1 MSFSPVLVNLIAAGL
16 FLGLIAMLQL
26 RPPPRRLRGPLL
38 AFDLFVLFYVVGDA
52 ITLTSPDLFWE
63 QLGIAILYTG
73 SLPAAAA
80 CFRVA
85 LCYSE
90 EQGYPFRR
98 GARLWPLAVCATSL
112 AWLVM
117 VTNPWHG
124 RVLVPVIGANN
135 DHLMLYAP
143 VVGVGYGLTVAATAL
158 FARLALRAAD
168 PKVRLSAWAMAV
180 GPFSTMVL
188 NWTAGYMP
196 LLVPWDLTV
205 TGLSLTAIV
214 FLAGAYR
221 TRLFNLLPV
230 AYSEIL
236 RHDPDGILLAG
247 PEGSLLQSNPAAGK
261 LLGHVPPGSS
271 ADLFAWLSER
281 LIDADGRELS
291 SSALRQR
298 LEGAEDPDALNFAVC
313 GEPDRWL
320 RASLTPIPPPPSPRE
335 AICVRLVDVSRERR
349 VALALQGAHDE
360 LEVRVGERTEALRA
374 SEERYRIVSELS
386 SDASFAIDVGED
398 RSVRP
403 RWYTGA
409 MEQVTGWGPKELDA
423 VGWAAALHPDD
434 RERVERELGPLT
446 GGARHRVECRILTP
460 RGETKWLALDV
471 SLVEHRDGG
480 SLVVGSVRDVSEQR
494 QAEAESQALEAR
506 MQEVQRL
513 ESLGVLAGGIAHDF
527 NNLLAIILGN
537 GTLAL
542 KEAADGSPLRR
553 RLERIRAASEHA
565 ALLTQQMLTYAGRA
579 EPKRIGLD
587 LAGLLH
593 QMLDLLRASAG
604 SGCTVRTELAE
615 GLPPI
620 SGDETQLRQV
630 LLNLVTNAAEASG
643 GRGELRI
650 ATRLEHADRALLART
665 MGAPHLEPGDYVTLV
680 VSDRG
685 CGMDDATCRRVFD
698 PFFTTKFAG
707 RGLGLAVV
715 LGIVRAHGGAIALE
729 SRAGQGTTFRILFPP
744 AAGEA
749 ASSADPSPPSPPRGG
764 GAAVLVVDD
773 DEGVLEYASDALEQA
788 GYRVRT
794 AAGGR
799 AALACVAGGA
809 EEIDAAV
816 VDLTMPEVDG
826 REVVAAIRRLRGALP
841 VVVTSGF
848 GAEVAR
854 ERLGDLGI
862 AAFLRKPFSPDQLL
876 SALCGVL
883 AARNALRTGERG
895 G

>member
-1 MSFSPVLVNLIAAGL
+1 MSFHPVLVNLIAAGL
-16 FLGLIAMLQL
+16 FLGLVAMLQL

-52 ITLTSPDLFWE
+52 ITLTSPNMFWE

-73 SLPAAAA
+73 SIPAAAA
-80 CFRVA
+80 CFRLA
-85 LCYSE
+85 LRYGE
-90 EQGYPFRR
+90 EQGHPFQP
-98 GARLWPLAVCATSL
+98 GLRLWPLAVGATFL
-112 AWLVM
+112 AWLAL

-135 DHLMLYAP
+135 VHLPLYP
-143 VVGVGYGLTVAATAL
+143 VVVNVGYGLTTAASAL
-158 FARLALRAAD
+158 FARIALRTAD
-168 PKVRLSAWAMAV
+168 AKVRHSAWAMAF
-180 GPFSTMVL
+180 GSLSTMAL
-188 NWTAGYMP
+188 NLLAYHAPW
-196 LLVPWDLTV
+196 LVPWDLTV
-205 TGLSLTAIV
+205 LGLSLTAIV

-247 PEGSLLQSNPAAGK
+247 PEGTLLQSNPAAGK
-261 LLGHVPPGSS
+261 LLGQAPPASG
-271 ADLFAWLSER
+271 ANLFAWLAER
-281 LIDADGRELS
+281 LIDSGGLELS
-291 SSALRQR
+291 AAALHQR
-298 LEGAEDPDALNFAVC
+298 LEGGDDPDALSFAVR

-335 AICVRLVDVSRERR
+335 AICVRLVDVSRERH
-349 VALALQGAHDE
+349 AAHALQGAHDE
-360 LEVRVGERTEALRA
+360 LEARVAERTEALRA

-386 SDASFAIDVGED
+386 SDASFAIDVGKD

-403 RWYTGA
+403 RWYTAA
-409 MEQVTGWGPKELDA
+409 MQQVTGWSPQELA
-423 VGWAAALHPDD
+423 SAGWLTALHPDD
-434 RERVERELGPLT
+434 RDRVEQEILRVTDAARQRLEL
-446 GGARHRVECRILTP
+446 RVLTP
-460 RGETKWLALDV
+460 RGEMKWLALDV
-471 SLVEHRDGG
+471 SRAQHRGG
-480 SLVVGSVRDVSEQR
+480 SLVVGSVRDVSQQR
-494 QAEAESQALEAR
+494 QAESESQALQAR
-506 MQEVQRL
+506 VQEVQRL

-527 NNLLAIILGN
+527 NNLLAVILGN

-542 KEAADGSPLRR
+542 QEAAEGSPLRH

-565 ALLTQQMLTYAGRA
+565 ALLTEQMLTYAGRA
-579 EPKRIGLD
+579 EPKRVALD
-587 LAGLLH
+587 VSGLLD

-604 SGCTVRTELAE
+604 SGCILRTELAE
-615 GLPPI
+615 GLPAI

-630 LLNLVTNAAEASG
+630 LLNLVTNAAEAGG

-665 MGAPHLEPGDYVTLV
+665 VGAPHLEPGSYVTLV
-680 VSDRG
+680 VADRG
-685 CGMDDATCRRVFD
+685 CGMDEATCRRVFD
-698 PFFTTKFAG
+698 PFFSTKFAG

-729 SRAGQGTTFRILFPP
+729 SRRGEGTTFRILLPP

-749 ASSADPSPPSPPRGG
+749 VTRGGPPPPSPAHGG
-764 GAAVLVVDD
+764 GATVLVVDD
-773 DEGVLEYASDALEQA
+773 DEAVLEYAADSLEQA

-799 AALACVAGGA
+799 AALACLADGA

-826 REVVAAIRRLRGALP
+826 REVVAAIRRLRGELP

-848 GAEVAR
+848 GAEVAA
-854 ERLGDLGI
+854 ERVGDLGT

-876 SALCGVL
+876 RELSGVL
-883 AARNALRTGERG
+883 RARHAARADERP
-895 G
+895 

>member
-1 MSFSPVLVNLIAAGL
+1 VSFSPVLVNLIAAGL
-16 FLGLIAMLQL
+16 FLGLVAMLQL

-38 AFDLFVLFYVVGDA
+38 AFDLFVLLYVVGDA
-52 ITLTSPDLFWE
+52 ITLTSPDMFWE

-73 SLPAAAA
+73 SIPAAAA

-85 LCYSE
+85 LRYGE
-90 EQGYPFRR
+90 EQGHPFRP
-98 GARLWPLAVCATSL
+98 GLYLWPLAVGATFL
-112 AWLVM
+112 AWLAV

-135 DHLMLYAP
+135 LHLPLYP
-143 VVGVGYGLTVAATAL
+143 VVVNVGYGLTTAASAL
-158 FARLALRAAD
+158 FARIALRTAD
-168 PKVRLSAWAMAV
+168 SKVRHSAWAMAF
-180 GPFSTMVL
+180 GSLSTMTL
-188 NWTAGYMP
+188 NLMAFHTPW
-196 LLVPWDLTV
+196 LVPWDLTV
-205 TGLSLTAIV
+205 LGLSLTAILY
-214 FLAGAYR
+214 LAGAYR

-261 LLGHVPPGSS
+261 LLGQAPPTSG
-271 ADLFAWLSER
+271 AGLFDWLAER
-281 LIDADGRELS
+281 LIDSDGLELS
-291 SSALRQR
+291 PAALRQR
-298 LEGAEDPDALNFAVC
+298 LESNEDSDALSFAVR

-335 AICVRLVDVSRERR
+335 AICVRLIDVSRERR
-349 VALALQGAHDE
+349 ATLALQSAHDE
-360 LEVRVGERTEALRA
+360 LEVRVAERTEALRA

-386 SDASFAIDVGED
+386 SDASFAFDVGKD
-398 RSVRP
+398 RSLRP
-403 RWYTGA
+403 RWYTA
-409 MEQVTGWGPKELDA
+409 ALQQVIGWSPQELDA
-423 VGWAAALHPDD
+423 AGWMTTLHPDD
-434 RERVERELGPLT
+434 RERVERELVAMAD
-446 GGARHRVECRILTP
+446 GARHRLEFRVHTP
-460 RGETKWLALDV
+460 HGELKWLALDV
-471 SLVEHRDGG
+471 SRALHDGGG
-480 SLVVGSVRDVSEQR
+480 SLIVGSVRDLSKQR
-494 QAEAESQALEAR
+494 QAEAESQALQAR
-506 MQEVQRL
+506 VQEVQRL

-527 NNLLAIILGN
+527 NNLLAVILGN

-542 KEAADGSPLRR
+542 QEAGEDSPLRH

-565 ALLTQQMLTYAGRA
+565 ALLTEQMLTYAGRA
-579 EPKRIGLD
+579 EPKRIRLD
-587 LAGLLH
+587 LSGLLH

-604 SGCTVRTELAE
+604 SGCIVRTELAE

-630 LLNLVTNAAEASG
+630 LLNLVTNAAEAGG

-650 ATRLEHADRALLART
+650 ATRMEHADRALLART
-665 MGAPHLEPGDYVTLV
+665 MGAPHLEPGSYVTLV

-685 CGMDDATCRRVFD
+685 CGMDEATCRRVFD

-729 SRAGQGTTFRILFPP
+729 SRPGHGTTFRILFPP
-744 AAGEA
+744 AAGET
-749 ASSADPSPPSPPRGG
+749 ASGRDLPRPSPARGG
-764 GAAVLVVDD
+764 GATVLVVDD
-773 DEGVLEYASDALEQA
+773 DEAVLEYAADSLAQA

-794 AAGGR
+794 AVGGR
-799 AALACVAGGA
+799 AALACLAAGA

-826 REVVAAIRRLRGALP
+826 REVLAAIRRLRGELP

-848 GAEVAR
+848 GAEVAA
-854 ERLGDLGI
+854 ERLKDLGS
-862 AAFLRKPFSPDQLL
+862 AVFLRKPFSPDQLL
-876 SALCGVL
+876 RELGGALSR
-883 AARNALRTGERG
+883 A
-895 G
+895 